1 MKKITNYKIQITNNA
16 PVIKKAGVITIPKI
30 TNKQLIKSFIINSE
44 GSHGLHQ
51 DSFKLQT
58 MTALIK
64 SFCGGSRGAVFSKR
78 APLAAGGKKNG

>member
-1 MKKITNYKIQITNNA
+1 MFNLITFLLIFPYNA
-16 PVIKKAGVITIPKI
+16 S
-30 TNKQLIKSFIINSE
+30 LIRNSNFSHK

-64 SFCGGSRGAVFSKR
+64 SFCGGVQ
-78 APLAAGGKKNG
+78 GGSFFKKSPTWPPEAKIDEY

>member
-1 MKKITNYKIQITNNA
+1 MSKNQLITN
-16 PVIKKAGVITIPKI
+16 P
-30 TNKQLIKSFIINSE
+30 E

-78 APLAAGGKKNG
+78 APLVDGGKK